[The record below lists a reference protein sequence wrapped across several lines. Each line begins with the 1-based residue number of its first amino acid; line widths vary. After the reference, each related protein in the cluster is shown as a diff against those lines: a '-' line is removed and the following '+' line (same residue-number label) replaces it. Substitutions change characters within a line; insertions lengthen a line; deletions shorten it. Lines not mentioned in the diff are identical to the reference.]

1 MVTTDYTVLLDQVFQ
16 GPMDLL
22 LHLVREQEVEIHEVE
37 IGLIVEAYL
46 AYLKQIESLDI
57 ELAGDFAVMSATL
70 MALKSRSLLP
80 QDELDFEDEFDPRD
94 ELIQRLMEYRK
105 FKAAAGTLEELGL
118 ERESMHERGFKG
130 ELKTSMEQPTFD
142 IGELTVWDL
151 WSTYSRLQRE
161 TAGDQPHRII
171 KEGRPMRFFVER
183 AVNLIKISTRT
194 TLKDLVAAMGDEE
207 SERDNVIG
215 SFCALLELVKMG
227 VLCVEQE
234 STGGELGIAL
244 RDDREFDIDQVVA
257 NAGFD
262 DEMEPT
268 EDGEEDPEAG
278 SPKPAGEAPDEE
290 TDVEPESSSHNP
302 ENQP

>member
-1 MVTTDYTVLLDQVFQ
+1 MVTTDYTVLLDQVFH

-22 LHLVREQEVEIHEVE
+22 LHLVREQEVEIHEIE
-37 IGLIVEAYL
+37 IGLIVEGYL
-46 AYLKQIESLDI
+46 AYLHQVENLDI

-80 QDELDFEDEFDPRD
+80 QDELDLEEDLDPRD

-105 FKAAAGTLEELGL
+105 FKAAAGTLEEFGA

-161 TAGDQPHRII
+161 TAGDQPHRVI

-183 AVNLIKISTRT
+183 AVDLIKLSPRT
-194 TLKDLVAAMGDEE
+194 TLAELVESMGDEE
-207 SERDNVIG
+207 DERENVIG

-227 VLCVEQE
+227 VLCVEQDP
-234 STGGELGIAL
+234 TGGELGIAL
-244 RDDREFDIDQVVA
+244 RADREFDIDQVVA

-262 DEMEPT
+262 DELEP
-268 EDGEEDPEAG
+268 EQDDPEEEREG
-278 SPKPAGEAPDEE
+278 DES
-290 TDVEPESSSHNP
+290 ESANASHNP
-302 ENQP
+302 EEEPQEGS